1 MTPVRDARILKGEA
15 VTRAGATVRSLPVV
29 VPSFPK
35 RLAREAVDAH
45 LLAQRLVEAAQRE
58 AEAILAQARE
68 NAAQI
73 AANAAEDARQVE
85 HAKLAALYV
94 ALRVEDERREERDL
108 DRAIGL
114 ARVLA
119 ERLLGEAL
127 EADPARV
134 VALARQALI
143 EARGAIPTV
152 IEASPLDADALRSQL
167 VALGLGNGLAKSAL
181 DVKIDPQLPRGS
193 LRVHTN
199 LGTLDVQLAPQL
211 ERLAKALRD
220 ALA

>member
-1 MTPVRDARILKGEA
+1 MTPLRAARILKREA
-15 VTRAGATVRSLPVV
+15 VARAGATVLSQAPVA
-29 VPSFPK
+29 PNLRR
-35 RLAREAVDAH
+35 RLSREALDAH
-45 LLAQRLVEAAQRE
+45 LLAQRLVDDARKE
-58 AEAILAQARE
+58 AEAIRADARE
-68 NAAQI
+68 SAEHFAAS
-73 AANAAEDARQVE
+73 AAEEARQVE

-94 ALRVEDERREERDL
+94 ALRVEDERRQERDL
-108 DRAIGL
+108 DRTIGL

-127 EADPARV
+127 EGDPTRI
-134 VALARQALI
+134 VALARQALA
-143 EARGAIPTV
+143 EASGATCTV
-152 IEASPLDADALRSQL
+152 IEACPLDADVLRSHL
-167 VALGLGNGLAKSAL
+167 PDVGLASSAL
-181 DVKIDPQLPRGS
+181 AVKIDPHLERGS

>member
-1 MTPVRDARILKGEA
+1 VTPLRDARILKREA
-15 VTRAGATVRSLPVV
+15 VIRAGATVVPRAVV
-29 VPSFPK
+29 DAGFPK
-35 RLAREAVDAH
+35 RMAREAVDAH
-45 LLAQRLVEAAQRE
+45 LLAARVVDAARKEAD
-58 AEAILAQARE
+58 AILARARE
-68 NAAQI
+68 SAEQVAV
-73 AANAAEDARQVE
+73 NAAEEARQAE
-85 HAKLAALYV
+85 HAKLAAVYL

-127 EADPARV
+127 EADPTRV
-134 VALARQALI
+134 VALARQALA
-143 EARGAIPTV
+143 EARGATRVV
-152 IEASPLDADALRSQL
+152 IEASPLDADALRSHL
-167 VALGLGNGLAKSAL
+167 VDLLPGGLAASAL
-181 DVKIDPQLPRGS
+181 DVKTDPQLSRGS